1 MTLQVSRHINYQD
14 SRCFYVVSTDGRKED
29 FSYRKCLDNFIKNK
43 YPDVAEAF
51 LAKYFRK
58 PRSGGNR
65 ESNSVPEETGKEL
78 GQ

>member
-1 MTLQVSRHINYQD
+1 MALQVSRHGNFQD
-14 SRCFYVVSTDGRKED
+14 SRCFFVVSTDGRKED
-29 FSYRKCLDNFIKNK
+29 FSYRKCLDNFIKSK
-43 YPDVAEAF
+43 YPDIAEPF

-65 ESNSVPEETGKEL
+65 ESSSIPEETRKEP